1 MSAKIQDLN
10 EIVRIC
16 EQKKKYGDFMTLA
29 NVLNINVDTARMR
42 YYRKNEEAIKLL
54 YSIIEQRENL
64 LEKFKI
70 QQEMEKK
77 EEF

>member
-16 EQKKKYGDFMTLA
+16 EQKKKYGDFQTLA
-29 NVLNINVDTARMR
+29 NVLNINVDTAQMR

-70 QQEMEKK
+70 QQEIEEKK
-77 EEF
+77 EF

>member
-16 EQKKKYGDFMTLA
+16 EQKKKYGDFQTLA

-42 YYRKNEEAIKLL
+42 YYRKNEQAIKLL
-54 YSIIEQRENL
+54 YNIIEQRENL

-70 QQEMEKK
+70 QQEIEEKK
-77 EEF
+77 EF

>member
-16 EQKKKYGDFMTLA
+16 EQKKKYGDFQTLA

-42 YYRKNEEAIKLL
+42 YYRKNEQAIKLL
-54 YSIIEQRENL
+54 YNIIEQRENL